1 MDISYLNDS
10 SHCNWDCLDF
20 EYLSIFLIFFWLWI
34 IGDVTMNLKQPLK
47 CSFFGIGMFKKVHY
61 KYSLWKLEAATRG
74 VNFAKF
80 LITAFLQNNF
90 GHLLLGNDMLR
101 AFWPIILVG
110 ISQVTKYEFFM
121 FTCLE
126 E

>member
-1 MDISYLNDS
+1 
-10 SHCNWDCLDF
+10 
-20 EYLSIFLIFFWLWI
+20 
-34 IGDVTMNLKQPLK
+34 MNLKQPQK
-47 CSFFGIGMFKKVHY
+47 CSLFGIAMFKKVRY

-90 GHLLLGNDMLR
+90 GRLLVGNDMFR
-101 AFWPIILVG
+101 AFWPIIFVG
-110 ISQVTKYEFFM
+110 ISQVTKHEFFM
-121 FTCLE
+121 FICLE